1 MAFKVVFVIANLYI
15 YVEKVASGLFS
26 LINCVEVPQ
35 VLCFVQGKVG
45 QDAWKGVNGTSLAV
59 YSAKKF
65 TVNYGKV

>member
-45 QDAWKGVNGTSLAV
+45 QDA
-59 YSAKKF
+59 
-65 TVNYGKV
+65 